1 MQKKEKGQHFLG
13 KSATIEGKLICQGHI
28 RIDGN
33 FRGEISVDG
42 TLAVGEDAMMHAEI
56 HATVVSIAGEIHG
69 SIIADQVIEILPSG
83 KVFGEI
89 QAPKLMMDEGAIY
102 EGQCRMGRPEEESEE
117 KSKDFGMKEFEDKEL
132 LYEHPGKSQEESV
145 AGANM

>member
-33 FRGEISVDG
+33 FTGEISVEG
-42 TLAVGEDAMMHAEI
+42 TLAVGEEAMMHAEI
-56 HATVVSIAGEIHG
+56 HATVVSIAGEIQG

-89 QAPKLMMDEGAIY
+89 QAPKLTMAEGAIY
-102 EGQCRMGRPEEESEE
+102 EGQCRMGRKEENSEGNLE
-117 KSKDFGMKEFEDKEL
+117 DFGVDDFEKKQL
-132 LYEHPGKSQEESV
+132 LYEHPRKSQEESV
-145 AGANM
+145 AGATL

>member
-13 KSATIEGKLICQGHI
+13 KSATIEGKMICQGHI
-28 RIDGN
+28 RMDGN
-33 FRGEISVDG
+33 FTGEVAVEG
-42 TLAVGEDAMMHAEI
+42 TLVVGEDAMMHAQI

-102 EGQCRMGRPEEESEE
+102 EGQCRMGRTEEESKEKSEDFGTDDFEE
-117 KSKDFGMKEFEDKEL
+117 KQL